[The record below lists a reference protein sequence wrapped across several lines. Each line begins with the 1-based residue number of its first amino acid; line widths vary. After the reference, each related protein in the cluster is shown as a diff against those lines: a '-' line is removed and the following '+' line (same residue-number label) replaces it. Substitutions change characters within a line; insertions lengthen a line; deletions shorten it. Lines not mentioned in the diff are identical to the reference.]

1 MQSSEN
7 MHVDDF
13 HQNFLSFYTK
23 TKDITN
29 VRFNYMRELYN
40 LGVDAFPDNSEVCT
54 I

>member
-7 MHVDDF
+7 QLVDDF
-13 HQNFLSFYTK
+13 HQNFLHFYSK

-40 LGVDAFPDNSEVCT
+40 LGVDTFPDN
-54 I
+54 